1 MDETPKEVRVR
12 VEAPPPSEPAP
23 LPELEEDVHLPKFFY
38 ALIFLTLALAG
49 VSLYFC
55 FTA

>member
-1 MDETPKEVRVR
+1 MDEPSKEVRVR
-12 VEAPPPSEPAP
+12 VEAPPSPEPAP
-23 LPELEEDVHLPKFFY
+23 LPELQAEERLPKFYY